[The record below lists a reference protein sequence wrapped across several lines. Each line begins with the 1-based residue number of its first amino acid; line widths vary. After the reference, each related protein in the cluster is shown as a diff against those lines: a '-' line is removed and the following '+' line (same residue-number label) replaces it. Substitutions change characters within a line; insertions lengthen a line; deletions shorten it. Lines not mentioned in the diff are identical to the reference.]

1 MDSHATMKQILLLGD
16 CLLVHNNS
24 ICQTD
29 HTDILHSADS
39 ELRNINLIVLRIRE
53 RCRKQVL
60 IVLDTLSHDSELFL
74 GIQILELAVS
84 AENTHWYNRLT
95 VLTVTYVFDRAV
107 FSRTKAIDVRAYW
120 G

>member
-29 HTDILHSADS
+29 HADILHSADS
-39 ELRNINLIVLRIRE
+39 ELRNIHLIILRIRE
-53 RCRKQVL
+53 RSREQVL
-60 IVLDTLSHDSELFL
+60 IVLDALSHDSELFL

-84 AENTHWYNRLT
+84 AEDTHWYNRLT